1 VAADESPRADKKKRE
16 PAPPPADARPP
27 LTPER
32 RDVPPSIRNVSF
44 KVAVRG
50 YDRAEVDAYVRQ
62 VNRVIAELEV
72 SSSPRAAVRHA
83 LERVGEQVHG
93 ILDRARDTADEIVAT
108 ARQEAEEIAA
118 RAKAEAADLVVNAST
133 QADASRTEAAQILS
147 EANAKA
153 DEIVARAKGDAEGI
167 VAEARSE
174 AEAHLRHVEE
184 EANAQREKAQAQ
196 LREIQADIATV
207 SEEHHG
213 LLGDVRDLAVRLEQ
227 LAAEAA
233 GKFEAIEST
242 EPAEDERTH
251 DTSTIPAEQDASP

>member
-133 QADASRTEAAQILS
+133 QADASRAEAAQILA

-167 VAEARSE
+167 VAEARSG
-174 AEAHLRHVEE
+174 AAAHLRQIEE
-184 EANAQREKAQAQ
+184 EANARRQEAQAQ

-207 SEEHHG
+207 SEEHRG
-213 LLGDVRDLAVRLEQ
+213 LLGDVRDLAARLEE
-227 LAAEAA
+227 LAVQSA
-233 GKFEAIEST
+233 GKFDEIESAEQAEGERT
-242 EPAEDERTH
+242 QSTSAVPAEH
-251 DTSTIPAEQDASP
+251 DAP

>member
-1 VAADESPRADKKKRE
+1 VDKGERE
-16 PAPPPADARPP
+16 PVPSSADARPP

-32 RDVPPSIRNVSF
+32 RDVRAAIRNVSF

-50 YDRAEVDAYVRQ
+50 YDRAEVDAYVKQ

-133 QADASRTEAAQILS
+133 QADASKAEAAQILA

-153 DEIVARAKGDAEGI
+153 DDIVARAKGDAEGI
-167 VAEARSE
+167 VAKAQSE
-174 AEAHLRHVEE
+174 AAAHLRRVEE
-184 EANAQREKAQAQ
+184 EADARREEAQAQ

-213 LLGDVRDLAVRLEQ
+213 LLGDVRDLAARLEQ
-227 LAAEAA
+227 LAVQAA
-233 GKFEAIEST
+233 GKFESMEPT

-251 DTSTIPAEQDASP
+251 DTSTVPAEPDASP